1 MLGLFRKINY
11 EIEKRK
17 FIRCLNENPEDKE
30 TRIGFI
36 KWHLEYGYYKQA
48 FEQYKLIKDKDY
60 KGSRLEE
67 LLKAKEIL
75 KSKGYE
81 V

>member
-1 MLGLFRKINY
+1 M
-11 EIEKRK
+11 
-17 FIRCLNENPEDKE
+17 
-30 TRIGFI
+30 RIGLI
-36 KWHLEYGYYKQA
+36 SWHLGYRDYKQA

-75 KSKGYE
+75 KSKGYDI
-81 V
+81 

>member
-1 MLGLFRKINY
+1 MLSLFRKINY

-17 FIRCLNENPEDKE
+17 FLYCLKETPEDIE
-30 TRIGFI
+30 TRVGLVI
-36 KWHLEYGYYKQA
+36 WHMKHRYFKQA
-48 FEQYKLIKDKDY
+48 FEQYKLVKDKY
-60 KGSRLEE
+60 SKGSRLEE

-75 KSKGYE
+75 KNKGYE